1 MKPLRI
7 RASLAGVVIS
17 ALAATVMSVG
27 PAQAASAPV
36 PTPYTPFVSNI
47 TTVGAELTSGVG
59 LNNSAAGYVAQ
70 ELVNGVWTDTNTS
83 STGQIA
89 LYPLTPAT
97 TYTFA
102 VVALDANGDRS
113 ARSGS
118 VTFTTRQLQPAP
130 SCEVDAQVFGQE
142 YILQITVE
150 NFTASTVLGNWV
162 VTFTNHQVIGSL
174 SSSQLT
180 MNGDQSTVTPAA
192 WNKTINPG
200 GEVMLVGYG
209 FIPAGTAVPSGFVLD
224 GTTPCTSA

>member
-7 RASLAGVVIS
+7 RASLAGAVIS

-27 PAQAASAPV
+27 PAQAAPAPV

-70 ELVNGVWTDTNTS
+70 ELVNGVWTDTDTS

-89 LYPLTPAT
+89 LYPLTPDTA
-97 TYTFA
+97 YTFA
-102 VVALDANGDRS
+102 VVALDANGNRS
-113 ARSGS
+113 PRSGS
-118 VTFTTRQLQPAP
+118 VTFTTRQTEPAP
-130 SCEVDAQVFGQE
+130 ACEVDAQVFGQE

-150 NFTASTVLGNWV
+150 NFTAGTVLSNWV

-192 WNKTINPG
+192 WNKTVNPG
-200 GEVMLVGYG
+200 GEVILAGYG
-209 FIPAGTAVPSGFVLD
+209 FIPAGTPVPNGFVLD